1 MSSNPMLKGLRELKI
16 DKSLLVI
23 FTSYSARLIYASPT
37 MATYNFYM
45 SIFLKISRSGI

>member
-1 MSSNPMLKGLRELKI
+1 MLKGLRELKI

-23 FTSYSARLIYASPT
+23 FTSYLARLIYVSPT

-45 SIFLKISRSGI
+45 GMFFKISRLSI